1 MIKNSYESSKPLP
14 ERERQHL
21 TSPKT
26 PALRHKCIILIEV
39 IPFKLRDKLMNI
51 TLKPEQ
57 EKFLQEK
64 LKSGKYNTIDEVVIE
79 AFRLLEERDS
89 HYEKWLEET
98 RKKVAVGIEQL
109 ERGEGIDSE
118 IVIAKLKEKIRTL
131 REAQP

>member
-1 MIKNSYESSKPLP
+1 
-14 ERERQHL
+14 
-21 TSPKT
+21 
-26 PALRHKCIILIEV
+26 
-39 IPFKLRDKLMNI
+39 MNI

-64 LKSGKYNTIDEVVIE
+64 LKSGKYNTIDEVIIE

-89 HYEKWLEET
+89 HYDKWLEET
-98 RKKVAVGIEQL
+98 KKKVAVGIEQL

-118 IVIAKLKEKIRTL
+118 IVIAKLKEKIRAL